1 MRNAIFERDIFVPAE
16 SGGQR
21 LSIAVSTALQAGLLA
36 AFLVLSLLGR
46 QILPPP
52 TTISVP
58 WPLSSPPSQPTPS
71 RPHSA
76 TSVITRAPR
85 FVYPQRS
92 APHVAVAN
100 HAEEAPPPSLP
111 FTAGCSQSCSAP
123 FWPSVGHGSA
133 SDVRLAPTS
142 RPVISHLEEG
152 QIQNRVQPIYPQ
164 LAKVARVE
172 GDVLLSAVIAANG
185 EMQQLQVASGPAL
198 LQDAALKAVR
208 QWRFRPYILNG
219 KPIEIEARITIRFR
233 LQ

>member
-1 MRNAIFERDIFVPAE
+1 M
-16 SGGQR
+16 
-21 LSIAVSTALQAGLLA
+21 
-36 AFLVLSLLGR
+36 
-46 QILPPP
+46 
-52 TTISVP
+52 
-58 WPLSSPPSQPTPS
+58 
-71 RPHSA
+71 
-76 TSVITRAPR
+76 
-85 FVYPQRS
+85 
-92 APHVAVAN
+92 
-100 HAEEAPPPSLP
+100 
-111 FTAGCSQSCSAP
+111 
-123 FWPSVGHGSA
+123 
-133 SDVRLAPTS
+133 
-142 RPVISHLEEG
+142 ISHLEEG